1 MMNKVF
7 TKKQLALS
15 ELRHEIGS
23 RFDLFI
29 CAASYEGRCLSAPM
43 SVEDGRFKKVIIL
56 KNEDVADPGAEN
68 AKRLVEHF
76 KLSGA
81 SVVTITKSIAIRTAD
96 QIAKQID
103 SCQPIAAAKICVDT
117 TCMTHEALL
126 ILLSLLRHIFADQF
140 SHIRFLYVPAK
151 EYDPGTPDAE
161 KWLSRGIKDVRSVLG
176 YPGKLL
182 PSRRNRLLVL
192 VGFEVNRTSSL
203 INVYEP
209 ASLQLGYGSD
219 ALNPEHQRVNRQ
231 KFDRLVEMHPLAGS
245 FEFSPADAYS
255 VRDAIL
261 KDAYQHSDLNLIV
274 APMNTKISTVGAAL
288 AVMERPEIQLCYAS
302 ASTYN
307 SENYSLPDDRVI
319 SFTV

>member
-1 MMNKVF
+1 MTNNVF
-7 TKKQLALS
+7 TKKQLPLA
-15 ELRHEIGS
+15 ELRHELGCK
-23 RFDLFI
+23 FELLI
-29 CAASYEGRCLSAPM
+29 CAASYEGRCLSAPL
-43 SVEDGRFKKVIIL
+43 SLEDGSFKKVIIL

-68 AKRLVEHF
+68 AVRLSEHF

-96 QIAKQID
+96 QIAKQIE
-103 SCQPIAAAKICVDT
+103 SCQPLAAAKICVDT

-126 ILLSLLRHIFADQF
+126 ILLSLLRHIFPDQF
-140 SHIRFLYVPAK
+140 SQIQFLYVPAK
-151 EYDPGTPDAE
+151 EYDPGTPDTE

-203 INVYEP
+203 IDVYEP
-209 ASLQLGYGSD
+209 ASLQLGYGSN
-219 ALNPEHQRVNRQ
+219 ALNTEHQRVNRQ
-231 KFDRLVEMHPLAGS
+231 KFDRLLEMHPFAGS

-261 KDAYQHSDLNLIV
+261 KDAYQHSDQNLIV
-274 APMNTKISTVGAAL
+274 APMNTKISTIGAAL
-288 AVMERPEIQLCYAS
+288 AAMERPEIQLCYAS

-307 SENYSLPDDRVI
+307 SANYSIADDRVF